1 MKKKAVQKPGERPFL
16 VEVPK
21 PVNLMTEAELDA
33 FADEILDAL
42 EGRGNWKAAQ
52 YVNLKQEYE
61 KSFMVSPTAQLTRR
75 SMQLVAAVFHLM
87 IQQLNVLN
95 VGGREIT

>member
-1 MKKKAVQKPGERPFL
+1 MTVSARLYLGTMKKKAVQKPGERPFL

-42 EGRGNWKAAQ
+42 EGRGN
-52 YVNLKQEYE
+52 
-61 KSFMVSPTAQLTRR
+61 
-75 SMQLVAAVFHLM
+75 
-87 IQQLNVLN
+87 
-95 VGGREIT
+95 